1 MSNVTKVTDLK
12 KSPDPDNCLGLS
24 PDEQAAT
31 SGVKGSPKSL
41 KQPIPEPNAS
51 QETKQKGSVMMSMG
65 EDPNANGLPNAGA
78 MQLVAGALS
87 ALKDV
92 APLDPETGQQ
102 MSFKPKILDN
112 VNASQIALLA
122 NSDLKDAKFAAGSVP
137 AGSDPVNVAAAI
149 ISSDNFIA
157 DALDSLKLITGR
169 KPFNAKGGKI
179 STQRGIE
186 IIAGNDD
193 SDLQPLVKGEN
204 LALALTEL
212 KGIVD
217 GILGTLAVFVKHQNN
232 FNKVLKNHTHPDVL
246 SMIAGLTANGDMNAI
261 ANGEVLK
268 NPKVVAVGQKT
279 EMVITE
285 KTMPDNIRH
294 KKNLETW
301 RAKFLGGSEKQD
313 INSRYNK
320 GN

>member
-1 MSNVTKVTDLK
+1 MSVTKVTDLK
-12 KSPDPDNCLGLS
+12 KTTDPDNCLGLS
-24 PDEQAAT
+24 PEEQAST
-31 SGVKGSPKSL
+31 SGVKGAPKSL
-41 KQPIPEPNAS
+41 KQPIPEQNAS
-51 QETKQKGSVMMSMG
+51 QETKQKGSVMMTMG
-65 EDPNANGLPNAGA
+65 EDPNANGLPNAGT

-87 ALKDV
+87 AIKDV
-92 APLDPETGQQ
+92 APTDPETGQQ
-102 MSFKPKILDN
+102 MSVKPKILDN

-122 NSDLKDAKFAAGSVP
+122 NSDLKDANFAAGSVP
-137 AGSDPVNVAAAI
+137 RGSEPVNEAAAI

-193 SDLQPLVKGEN
+193 SDLQSLVKGEN

-217 GILGTLAVFVKHQNN
+217 GILGTLEVFVKHQNN
-232 FNKVLKNHTHPDVL
+232 FNKVLKDHTHPDIF
-246 SMIAGLTANGDMNAI
+246 SMLVGLVAAADPFI
-261 ANGEVLK
+261 LLDGEVLQ
-268 NPKVVAVGQKT
+268 NPKVVEVGTIT
-279 EMVITE
+279 EMNIVE
-285 KTMPDNIRH
+285 KVMPDGIRH
-294 KKNLETW
+294 KKNLESW
-301 RAKFLGGSEKQD
+301 RAKFLGGTEKQD
-313 INSRYNK
+313 IRSKYNK